1 MYFENSVRIKEVSLY
16 RLAFVSKYKYLRT
29 PERTVLLLG
38 FIGRE
43 FFYDSEQLK
52 QKTKRDIKIK

>member
-16 RLAFVSKYKYLRT
+16 RLAFVSKYLRT